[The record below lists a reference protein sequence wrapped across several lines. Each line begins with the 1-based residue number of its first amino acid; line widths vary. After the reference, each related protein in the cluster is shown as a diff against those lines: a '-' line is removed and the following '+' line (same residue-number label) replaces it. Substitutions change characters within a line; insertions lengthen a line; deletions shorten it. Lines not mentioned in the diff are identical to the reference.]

1 MITCRFFC
9 DLKIPTKISLDFAMP
24 IKKNSVD
31 VKNFWITNLRGFYIG
46 LGLDIKSLNGKIDF
60 HLVEGS

>member
-1 MITCRFFC
+1 
-9 DLKIPTKISLDFAMP
+9 MP

>member
-1 MITCRFFC
+1 
-9 DLKIPTKISLDFAMP
+9 
-24 IKKNSVD
+24 VD

-60 HLVEGS
+60 HLVEGSWLQGGILLTLSPRSNDVIVFNLDTK